1 MDSRSTP
8 SVSSYSPVT
17 VPFHKDVIFDF
28 YNTIDFRIGTHEILF
43 SGSVGSGKSLLAA
56 HIIIRHIVENP
67 RARVLIGRRS
77 LPDLKRT
84 LFQKIIEH
92 LDGSVFKVNVD
103 YWINTSTA
111 TIKFSNGSEIIGA
124 SWADKRYLKFRSLEL
139 SMAVFEEAI
148 ENTGDDYSAIKEI
161 RQRVGRLPH
170 IKKNAILYCTNP
182 GSPSSDLYKYFFEDK
197 SETRRVYFSLTEK
210 NPHLPKTY
218 IEQLKKDLDPKE
230 AQRMLYGQWVEIDK
244 ERIYYAYD
252 SEQNFIKS
260 DYVINPNWPIS
271 ISFDFNI
278 GHNKPMSCVF
288 GQFDPNKETF
298 HFFDEVIIHGARTE
312 SVLEEAAGRGLLD
325 HNVEYEIFGDATGAA
340 RHTNSIHSD
349 YDIIR
354 NYLNKYKRKDQRG
367 LVYRMKVP
375 LSNPPIRER
384 HNLVNAYCL
393 NTVGQRRVFVYQ
405 KCKILHEGLKLT
417 ALKEGSQYI
426 EDDSKHYQH
435 CTTAI
440 GYKVVYTH
448 HSKTLQRGRML

>member
-1 MDSRSTP
+1 
-8 SVSSYSPVT
+8 
-17 VPFHKDVIFDF
+17 VIYDF

-56 HIIIRHIVENP
+56 HLVIRHCIENP

-84 LFQKIIEH
+84 LFQKIVEH
-92 LDGSVFKVNVD
+92 LDGSVFKMNVD

-111 TIKFSNGSEIIGA
+111 TIKFKNGSEIIGA

-139 SMAVFEEAI
+139 SLAVFEEAI

-170 IKKNAILYCTNP
+170 IKKNAIIYCTNP

-230 AQRMLYGQWVEIDK
+230 ARRMLYGEWVEIDK

-252 SEQNFIKS
+252 SEKNFIKS
-260 DYVINPNWPIS
+260 DYVINPAWPIT

-288 GQFDPNKETF
+288 GQFDPNKEIF

-312 SVLEEAAGRGLLD
+312 SVLEDAAGRGLLD
-325 HNVEYEIFGDATGAA
+325 HNVTYEVYGDATGAA
-340 RHTNSIHSD
+340 RHTNSLHSD

-354 NYLNKYKRKDQRG
+354 NFLDKYKRKDQRG
-367 LVYRMKVP
+367 LQYNMQVP

-384 HNLVNAYCL
+384 HNHVNAYCL
-393 NTVGQRRVFVYQ
+393 NTVGQRRLFVYQ
-405 KCKILHEGLKLT
+405 KCKILHEGMKLT

-440 GYKVVYTH
+440 GYKVVFKHRTNGQ
-448 HSKTLQRGRML
+448 TRGYML